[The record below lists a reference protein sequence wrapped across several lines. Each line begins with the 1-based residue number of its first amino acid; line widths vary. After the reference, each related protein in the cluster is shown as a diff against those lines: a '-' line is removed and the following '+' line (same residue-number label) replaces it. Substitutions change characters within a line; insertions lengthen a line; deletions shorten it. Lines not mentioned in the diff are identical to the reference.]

1 MSKGFAPIPDVVQQL
16 ADEAAR
22 RSNVPTSTEV
32 ATQPDQ
38 PVVEAVETF
47 KFPEKA
53 ATQTMSFK
61 VPKDLY
67 EELRAFKKKTY
78 IDMSVIMIEG
88 GRKELAMM
96 KKRYGMG

>member
-32 ATQPDQ
+32 AAE
-38 PVVEAVETF
+38 PVHPAVEAADTF

-67 EELRAFKKKTY
+67 EDLRAFKKKTD
-78 IDMSVIMIEG
+78 IDMSVIMVEG
-88 GRKELAMM
+88 ARKELVAM
-96 KKRYGMG
+96 KKRYGIV